1 MSPKEAAM
9 RDFLYCRVSTSDL
22 TTDNQVSDANKSGY
36 EIEDQRII
44 TETISGGTI
53 ARERPEFK
61 RLLDKLERGDR
72 LIVTK
77 LDRLGRDNIDI
88 QQTVKHL
95 VDLGVVVRILDM
107 PEEIDSST
115 GMLVLQIFASFAEFE
130 RARISERTK
139 IGLERAKAQGKA
151 LGRPVATQTGKDVRL
166 HQGKG
171 MTQKEV
177 ASVLA
182 ISVRTV
188 QRHWVRERQ
197 QCLSIG

>member
-1 MSPKEAAM
+1 
-9 RDFLYCRVSTSDL
+9 
-22 TTDNQVSDANKSGY
+22 
-36 EIEDQRII
+36 
-44 TETISGGTI
+44 
-53 ARERPEFK
+53 
-61 RLLDKLERGDR
+61 
-72 LIVTK
+72 
-77 LDRLGRDNIDI
+77 
-88 QQTVKHL
+88 
-95 VDLGVVVRILDM
+95 
-107 PEEIDSST
+107 
-115 GMLVLQIFASFAEFE
+115 MLVLQIFASFAEFE

>member
-1 MSPKEAAM
+1 M

-107 PEEIDSST
+107 PEDIDSST

>member
-1 MSPKEAAM
+1 M